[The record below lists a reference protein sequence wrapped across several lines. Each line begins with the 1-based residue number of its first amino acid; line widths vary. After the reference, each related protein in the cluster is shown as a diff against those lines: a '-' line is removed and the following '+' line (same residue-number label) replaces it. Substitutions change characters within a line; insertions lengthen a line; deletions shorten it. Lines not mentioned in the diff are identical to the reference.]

1 MEQLAFSHHPSDFTH
16 RPQPWKISTLNFLS
30 TTSFVK
36 SKNSSCHCLSPNTH
50 LWTVPANSSQKAPR
64 LPGDTWTFLW
74 GANLNKTR
82 LFSKKPNKSLPK
94 TCGAGFRYKFPYF
107 QLSTTQQPSRH
118 TFICFSFIQ
127 VTGIKDSFFTS
138 SIFFHKTHLLN
149 RRIAMTMMMM
159 RTTASTGPMTQSI
172 SGSSACLLTPL

>member
-94 TCGAGFRYKFPYF
+94 TCVEQVSGISSHIFNYQPLSNLHDTLSFASHLYRSQALKIHFLPAIYF
-107 QLSTTQQPSRH
+107 STRL
-118 TFICFSFIQ
+118 
-127 VTGIKDSFFTS
+127 TS
-138 SIFFHKTHLLN
+138 WTEE
-149 RRIAMTMMMM
+149 
-159 RTTASTGPMTQSI
+159 
-172 SGSSACLLTPL
+172 